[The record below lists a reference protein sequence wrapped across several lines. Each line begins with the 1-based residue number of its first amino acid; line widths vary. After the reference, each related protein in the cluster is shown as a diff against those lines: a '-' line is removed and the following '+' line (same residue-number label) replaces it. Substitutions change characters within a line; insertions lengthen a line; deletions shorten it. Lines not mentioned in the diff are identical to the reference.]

1 MNRKSQRHN
10 HMEANIYSRIDQWTL
25 LTGGS
30 VAYPYVRSD
39 NSHLAHLLEFLSLKL
54 RSSINK
60 LVFDSFNCF
69 IRYKY
74 TNYCII

>member
-1 MNRKSQRHN
+1 MNRKSQTHN
-10 HMEANIYSRIDQWTL
+10 HMAASIYSRIDQWTL

-54 RSSINK
+54 SSSIIKMVGK
-60 LVFDSFNCF
+60 LFNCF

-74 TNYCII
+74 TNYI